1 MDFEEKLERSRQAV
15 MRLREL
21 LDLMHEEIEWGE
33 AAYEQLFAHLTEE
46 QRQTLKQK
54 DAQGW
59 AAIPLVDD
67 PTPLQD
73 AALHLRFACRNLER
87 DFEQLHDNL
96 SDS

>member
-1 MDFEEKLERSRQAV
+1 MDYEEQFERSRQAV

-21 LDLMHEEIEWGE
+21 LDLMREQLDEGE
-33 AAYEQLFAHLTEE
+33 RAYEQLFTHLTDE

-54 DAQGW
+54 DLQGW
-59 AAIPLVDD
+59 GAIPLVDD
-67 PTPLQD
+67 PSALKK
-73 AALHLRFACRNLER
+73 AALNLRFACRNLER